1 MKTLRKIS
9 SKTLPQIITF
19 LNDGS
24 YYYNYN
30 IVEKIVSTM
39 RGTEETVYEYKPVL
53 VYGVP
58 DYKECIKAVIKEH
71 ITPEEEFDLIN
82 SYNRNILLGE
92 ESIEDTEKYKE
103 YLTLLQEIKSRV
115 KNDFNI

>member
-1 MKTLRKIS
+1 MGKRV
-9 SKTLPQIITF
+9 Q
-19 LNDGS
+19 
-24 YYYNYN
+24 
-30 IVEKIVSTM
+30 
-39 RGTEETVYEYKPVL
+39 
-53 VYGVP
+53 
-58 DYKECIKAVIKEH
+58 IKEH

-92 ESIEDTEKYKE
+92 EFIEDTEKYKE